1 VTPALK
7 PRTAASEHVLQRGGG
22 LPKYYSI
29 KTVAEAIDVSTRT
42 VRRWIE
48 NGDLVV
54 HRVDGVVRVAEA
66 DLRIFL
72 AQHRET

>member
-1 VTPALK
+1 MSANFADG
-7 PRTAASEHVLQRGGG
+7 RRHHGSG

-29 KTVAEAIDVSTRT
+29 RTVAEAIDVSTRT

-66 DLRIFL
+66 DLRAFL
-72 AQHRET
+72 AQHREA

>member
-1 VTPALK
+1 MSANFADN
-7 PRTAASEHVLQRGGG
+7 RRQRGGG

-54 HRVDGVVRVAEA
+54 HRVDGVVRVADA